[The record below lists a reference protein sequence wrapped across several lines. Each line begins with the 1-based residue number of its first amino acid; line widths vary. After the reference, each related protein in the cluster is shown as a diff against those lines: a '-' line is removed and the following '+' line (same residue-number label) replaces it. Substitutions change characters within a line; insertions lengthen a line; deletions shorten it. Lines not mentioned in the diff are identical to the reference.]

1 MDQVL
6 LVLRTSDA
14 CLSACVLSTLAM
26 QGRYVVLRPKRTS
39 LQQRVPQADAQ
50 CADFLAHLLELNPMR
65 RPSAAASLQHSW
77 LQRVYP

>member
-1 MDQVL
+1 MHVFSMYL
-6 LVLRTSDA
+6 LGMLLPAVFTL
-14 CLSACVLSTLAM
+14 LSMLWM

-65 RPSAAASLQHSW
+65 RPSAAAALQHSW